1 MSLRDPT
8 GRLARWALTLQG
20 YDFNIQYRPGKNHS
34 NADAVSR
41 GVYTI
46 SQQTLVPKTSTEK
59 MQNAQNRDDKLQPL
73 VQYLK
78 DGTLPKDALTD
89 EKLMRQESQHF
100 LSDMTFYIN
109 NRMQAKELPFKRL
122 WEA

>member
-1 MSLRDPT
+1 
-8 GRLARWALTLQG
+8 
-20 YDFNIQYRPGKNHS
+20 
-34 NADAVSR
+34 
-41 GVYTI
+41 
-46 SQQTLVPKTSTEK
+46 
-59 MQNAQNRDDKLQPL
+59 MQNAQNREDKLQPL

-78 DGTLPKDALTD
+78 DGTLPKDALTA